1 MERTTIHEELNE
13 KQEKKFRTW
22 LSHIKALYG
31 EYGTITWSITPTGI
45 GSSIKVYSHSAKVEL
60 DLTDVDSW

>member
-1 MERTTIHEELNE
+1 MNTLIHEELND

-31 EYGTITWSITPTGI
+31 EYGTITWTITPTGI